1 MRADAIFYNRDDIAD
16 ILGYGCSKAYKVIR
30 ELNAELEA
38 KDYLI
43 RPGKI
48 SKKYFNERFGVGSNK
63 KALSGLDVKGEWLL
77 CITMLAV

>member
-16 ILGYGCSKAYKVIR
+16 ILGYERAKAYKIIR

-38 KDYLI
+38 QGYLI

-48 SKKYFNERFGVGSNK
+48 SRKYFDERFGIASKNK
-63 KALSGLDVKGEWLL
+63 KAPKG
-77 CITMLAV
+77 A

>member
-16 ILGYGCSKAYKVIR
+16 ILGYGRAKAYRIIR

-38 KDYLI
+38 QGYLI

-48 SKKYFNERFGVGSNK
+48 SRKYFDERFGIASKNK
-63 KALSGLDVKGEWLL
+63 KAPKG
-77 CITMLAV
+77 A

>member
-16 ILGYGCSKAYKVIR
+16 ILGYGRAKAYKVIR

-38 KDYLI
+38 QGYLI

-48 SKKYFNERFGVGSNK
+48 SRKYFDERFGIASKNK
-63 KALSGLDVKGEWLL
+63 KAPKG
-77 CITMLAV
+77 A

>member
-16 ILGYGCSKAYKVIR
+16 ILGYGRAKAYRVIR

-38 KDYLI
+38 KGYLI

-48 SKKYFNERFGVGSNK
+48 SKKYFNERFGVGDNK
-63 KALSGLDVKGEWLL
+63 KSPAKRS
-77 CITMLAV
+77 

>member
-16 ILGYGCSKAYKVIR
+16 ILGYGRAKAYKIIR

-38 KDYLI
+38 KGYLI

-48 SKKYFNERFGVGSNK
+48 SRKYFDERFGIASKNK
-63 KALSGLDVKGEWLL
+63 KAPKG
-77 CITMLAV
+77 A